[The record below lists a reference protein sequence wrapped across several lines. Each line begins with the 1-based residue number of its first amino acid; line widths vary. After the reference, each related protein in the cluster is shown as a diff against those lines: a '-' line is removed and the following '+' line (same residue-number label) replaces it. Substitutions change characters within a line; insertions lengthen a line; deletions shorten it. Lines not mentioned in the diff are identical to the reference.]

1 MNYIV
6 THDIKDVDE
15 ILRNG
20 TLIDEGPRVVI
31 EVMIEQTDYTKPKN
45 RMNWT
50 PSLLSSITE
59 ESSAWVWF
67 LSEENGFV
75 AHTFR

>member
-31 EVMIEQTDYTKPKN
+31 EVMIEQTD
-45 RMNWT
+45 
-50 PSLLSSITE
+50 
-59 ESSAWVWF
+59 
-67 LSEENGFV
+67 
-75 AHTFR
+75 